1 MFNNFE
7 LLKIGDPSLK
17 LESKEV
23 ELDLLEAGKYDAMIK
38 VIESIA
44 QQNNYFE
51 VSAPQVGIHKRIA
64 AIKIDLMDESIPQS
78 IDDIPVKIMI
88 NPKIKFIDGA
98 PYDTYYE
105 TCESAPGR
113 VFAKVR
119 WDDIFLEYFTPECIK
134 TQIFVHGHAAHVVQH
149 VLEHLDGKEILELE
163 NEEEEVIHH
172 HR

>member
-98 PYDTYYE
+98 PYGTYYE
-105 TCESAPGR
+105 MCESAPGR
-113 VFAKVR
+113 VFTKVR
-119 WDDIFLEYFTPECIK
+119 WDDICLEYFTPECIK
-134 TQIFVHGHAAHVVQH
+134 TQIFVRGHAAHVVQH

-163 NEEEEVIHH
+163 NEEEVIHH
-172 HR
+172 HK

>member
-38 VIESIA
+38 TIENIA

-98 PYDTYYE
+98 PYGTYYE
-105 TCESAPGR
+105 MCESAPGR
-113 VFAKVR
+113 VFTKVR
-119 WDDIFLEYFTPECIK
+119 WDDICLEYFTPECIK
-134 TQIFVHGHAAHVVQH
+134 TQIFVRGHAAHVVQH

-163 NEEEEVIHH
+163 NEEEVIHH